1 MLIKPMDTVKDR
13 YYIYDNNNVVG
24 ILEYVIYD
32 NEVEVKYI
40 KIYKEYRRMG
50 IATKVINL
58 LKTKDNYIIG
68 DSLPE
73 AIEFWKSLGA
83 IFDDPFDNYD
93 TVLTPFT
100 IL

>member
-1 MLIKPMDTVKDR
+1 MFLKPMDTVKDR
-13 YYIYDNNNVVG
+13 YYIYDNNKVVG
-24 ILEYVIYD
+24 VLEYVTYD
-32 NEVEVKYI
+32 DEIEIKYI
-40 KIYKEYRRMG
+40 KIHKEYRRMG

-68 DSLPE
+68 DALPE
-73 AIEFWKSLGA
+73 AMEFWKSLGA

-93 TVLTPFT
+93 TILTPFT